1 MSLSPA
7 EEALVRDLIAQNA
20 ALLSLASSES
30 TIISKLGAT
39 KTTLSALTA
48 ASSLADSD
56 LMLVRQGVT
65 DKSVTGA
72 LLKAFAVSPAA
83 SETVAG
89 VLEIAT
95 AAEAQAF
102 TANKAID
109 GAKLSSAFQGS
120 NQSKAANGYQK
131 LPGGVIVQWGG
142 TRPGDISGT
151 DSGNITFPIAFPTA
165 CRRVIIGSY
174 GEPPN
179 VGQGLCALYG
189 APTTTSF
196 GYTRTE
202 INGNATPGA
211 GFDWVAFGE

>member
-72 LLKAFAVSPAA
+72 ILKAFAVSPAA

-89 VLEIAT
+89 ILEIAT

-109 GAKLSSAFQGS
+109 GAKLASAFQGA
-120 NQSKAANGYQK
+120 NQSLASNGYQK
-131 LPGGVIVQWGG
+131 MPGGLIIQWG
-142 TRPGDISGT
+142 ISAVQSSEST
-151 DSGNITFPIAFPTA
+151 VNVTYPFTFPTSVFQVVCGTYVNGGTADRMMQLSSFSTSGATFLFNSFDSTAGSGQATYIA
-165 CRRVIIGSY
+165 IGY
-174 GEPPN
+174 
-179 VGQGLCALYG
+179 
-189 APTTTSF
+189 
-196 GYTRTE
+196 
-202 INGNATPGA
+202 
-211 GFDWVAFGE
+211 

>member
-120 NQSKAANGYQK
+120 NQSTAAGGYQK
-131 LPGGVIVQWGG
+131 LPGGIIVQWN
-142 TRPGDISGT
+142 SGAA
-151 DSGNITFPIAFPTA
+151 SNGVAVTFPIAFPNA
-165 CRRVIIGSY
+165 CRAIAGGDSNGFQVFGHASRTASGFTFQTNGGGSVSYTYIAIGY
-174 GEPPN
+174 
-179 VGQGLCALYG
+179 
-189 APTTTSF
+189 
-196 GYTRTE
+196 
-202 INGNATPGA
+202 
-211 GFDWVAFGE
+211 